1 LYNIRKKSLKEV
13 ATMLAVE
20 ETYYTLSEIAEKL
33 KVSYRTVYRWV
44 QAGELSAYKLKGEYR
59 ITERDLKEFLEAR
72 RTTRSERSNPDGMEG
87 DDA

>member
-1 LYNIRKKSLKEV
+1 LIEEM
-13 ATMLAVE
+13 ATMQVVQ

-44 QAGELSAYKLKGEYR
+44 QAEELAAYKLKGEYR
-59 ITERDLKEFLEAR
+59 VAERDLNEFLEVR
-72 RTTRSERSNPDGMEG
+72 RTPRSQRPNPASGKG

>member
-1 LYNIRKKSLKEV
+1 MKEM
-13 ATMLAVE
+13 ATMQVVQ

-44 QAGELSAYKLKGEYR
+44 QAEELAAYKLKGEYR
-59 ITERDLKEFLEAR
+59 VAERDLNEFLEAR
-72 RTTRSERSNPDGMEG
+72 RTPRSERPNPDRGEG